1 MSHAAILLRMVPSGT
16 PKFAASSQEAGGLC
30 ALVERS
36 GHNQHE
42 WSESSSILIFTGEK
56 TDGQRRGVVCRAC
69 KNVAEVKLGVRFFI
83 LSVTSSWPFLGGTLF
98 NTYSKYL

>member
-56 TDGQRRGVVCRAC
+56 TDGQRRGVVCRSLQKCHRGEIKSQIFRPVHHFIMA
-69 KNVAEVKLGVRFFI
+69 FF
-83 LSVTSSWPFLGGTLF
+83 GGDF
-98 NTYSKYL
+98 I